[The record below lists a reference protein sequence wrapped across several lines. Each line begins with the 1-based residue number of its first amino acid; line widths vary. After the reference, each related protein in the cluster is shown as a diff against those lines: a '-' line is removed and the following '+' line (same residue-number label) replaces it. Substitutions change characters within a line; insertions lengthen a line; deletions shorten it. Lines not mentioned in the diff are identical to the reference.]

1 MTREELIKIIQD
13 NTMDSVEVAK
23 YLGISRQRLSSLNT
37 AGKLVAI
44 KKGIYLKQDVEERKK
59 IQGDLREKFLRK

>member
-13 NTMDSVEVAK
+13 NTMGSVEVAK

-37 AGKLVAI
+37 EGKLVAI

-59 IQGDLREKFLRK
+59 IQGDLREKFLRR

>member
-37 AGKLVAI
+37 DGKLVAV
-44 KKGIYLKQDVEERKK
+44 KKGIYLKKDVEERKR
-59 IQGDLREKFLRK
+59 IQGNLREKFLRK

>member
-37 AGKLVAI
+37 EGKLVAV
-44 KKGIYLKQDVEERKK
+44 KKGIYLKKDVEERKK
-59 IQGDLREKFLRK
+59 IQGNLREKFLRK

>member
-1 MTREELIKIIQD
+1 MTREELIKIIQN

-37 AGKLVAI
+37 EGKLVAI

>member
-37 AGKLVAI
+37 EGKLVAI
-44 KKGIYLKQDVEERKK
+44 KKGIYLKKDVENRKK
-59 IQGDLREKFLRK
+59 IQGDLREKFLRR

>member
-1 MTREELIKIIQD
+1 MTKEELIKIIQD

-37 AGKLVAI
+37 EGKLVAI